1 MNQPL
6 SDQEARGREV
16 SAERPRAGVG
26 SNARSFGALALLTIA
41 CLLAFANS
49 WRGEF
54 VSDDVTL
61 YEQVQ
66 QGSWTDSFRN
76 DLIDFE
82 TGGRSGFYR
91 PLGSLSLRADTALF
105 GAAPAG
111 FHLTNL
117 ALHVLATW
125 LVLGLALRFGMT
137 AAPAF
142 GAALLFAV
150 HPVHSEA
157 VAWISGRFDVL
168 CGALYLLALWW
179 FAGAHQRASGWRY
192 GLALAS
198 TGAALLAKEM
208 AATLPAAVF
217 LCDALGLSRRER
229 APRATA
235 HAFWT
240 DSTAGAFLRAL
251 PFAALVVAY
260 VVWRS
265 SQPELALGSSIAAA
279 PLSERV
285 LSAGRA
291 LFYYLGLLVWPGT
304 PNAVATVTSIRNVS
318 NPWVLAA
325 LLLVGGSVWLAL
337 RIRRS
342 SPELAFGILF
352 LFASLI
358 PLSNIIALYPTLD
371 SRLQVSE
378 RYMYLP
384 SFGFVLVLAGLL
396 WKATHRFGGRV
407 RIAFVATLL
416 VLAGSGIA
424 RTQTRNAAWKNN
436 DVLFETSVRADPR
449 NPLAH
454 VQLGVLRRSQ
464 ARMDEARESFS
475 TALRLE
481 PRSYVAHL
489 ELGNVEMSVE
499 RYEAAVESYRRAVE
513 SRPQGRQA
521 QLGLANALLRL
532 DRLPEAQREYTILLQ
547 RNPRD
552 FEALVNQGRVLQLQG
567 QRDAARQHFERA
579 SLADPNR
586 KEAVYNLAID
596 AMQRND
602 LTAAER
608 FVQRAL
614 AMDNSYRDAHMLLGN
629 VKARRGDFQS
639 AVHAFEKA
647 IAADSAYAPAFA
659 NLGASYLN
667 LGDYARATVA
677 LQQALRLAPSAIAH
691 QNLAEVQV
699 RTGEPAAAEASFR
712 AALRLDGEMAA
723 AQRGLGLLL
732 AGQPGHEAEARRLLE
747 ALPADAGADDA
758 EVRSALAR
766 LPRRR

>member
-1 MNQPL
+1 MP
-6 SDQEARGREV
+6 AV
-16 SAERPRAGVG
+16 RPRAGIG
-26 SNARSFGALALLTIA
+26 SNARSFGALALLAIA

-54 VSDDVTL
+54 VSDDVAL

-82 TGGRSGFYR
+82 TGGHSGFYR
-91 PLGSLSLRADTALF
+91 PLGSLSLRADAALF

-142 GAALLFAV
+142 GAALFFAV

-168 CGALYLLALWW
+168 CGVFYLLALWW
-179 FAGAHQRASGWRY
+179 FAGAHQRSSGWRY
-192 GLALAS
+192 GLALTSAA
-198 TGAALLAKEM
+198 AALLAKEM

-229 APRATA
+229 APRGA
-235 HAFWT
+235 AFWAE
-240 DSTAGAFLRAL
+240 STAGAFLRAL

-265 SQPELALGSSIAAA
+265 SQPELALGASIAAA

-291 LFYYLGLLVWPGT
+291 LFYYVGLLVWPGT
-304 PNAVATVTSIRNVS
+304 PNAVATVPTIRNVA

-325 LLLVGGSVWLAL
+325 LLLVGGSLWLTL

-342 SPELAFGILF
+342 SPEVAFGILF

-358 PLSNIIALYPTLD
+358 PLSNVIAIYPTLD

-378 RYMYLP
+378 RTMYVP

-396 WKATHRFGGRV
+396 WKVAHRFGGRA

-416 VLAGSGIA
+416 VLMGIGVA
-424 RTQTRNAAWKNN
+424 RTQARNAAWRNN
-436 DVLFETSVRADPR
+436 DVLFETSVRGDPR

-489 ELGNVEMSVE
+489 ELGNVEMSAE

-521 QLGLANALLRL
+521 QLGLANAWLRL
-532 DRLPEAQREYTILLQ
+532 GRLPEAQREYTILLQ

-579 SLADPNR
+579 SQADPNR

-614 AMDNSYRDAHMLLGN
+614 AIDANYRDAHFLLGN
-629 VKARRGDFQS
+629 LQARRGDFQS
-639 AVHAFEKA
+639 AVPAFEKA

-659 NLGASYLN
+659 NLGAAYLN
-667 LGDYARATVA
+667 LGDYAGATGA
-677 LQQALRLAPSAIAH
+677 LQQALRLSPSAIAH

-723 AQRGLGLLL
+723 ARRGLGLLL
-732 AGQPGHEAEARRLLE
+732 AGRPGHEAEARRLLE